1 MAEELWPF
9 VQAPPSTAMAEAE
22 QPWLMKQRGRDGVPS
37 G

>member
-9 VQAPPSTAMAEAE
+9 VQGPPSTPMAEAE
-22 QPWLMKQRGRDGVPS
+22 QPWLTARRGRDGVLS